1 MGAKDD
7 NAKNINVVDHVTAVA
22 QEACQCRHLAE
33 YLPHLLDLELYKTVG
48 SSSSKGG
55 WVVAN
60 PVHAMHLTSQM
71 EDPSA
76 VANNGN
82 STTSTTANL
91 GLFASRTP
99 LLLYGEE
106 QQRMEA
112 LSTAGVPEYWSP
124 LDARA
129 SLLPT
134 LTDSDDEDDEPIVP
148 PSVPYPKLVVPSSS
162 SLSSSA
168 PKSVAA
174 TTTTTAIKTSTTET
188 GSDTQKGDMV
198 VVVSSSPSST
208 AVKQEGSQS
217 ALPSTASK
225 KEEDKDDPPILPKAP
240 VAVNSA
246 SANPAK
252 EEGQKADAMDGVTA
266 TSPEKPPVSASSGP
280 PDPKAEEAKEDAQI
294 KMTPSAVP
302 VPSKSSE
309 DGGNNKPPQ
318 QQNRPVAVTSSSGE
332 TKPNVVPSSS
342 STTTTTTTTTPAP
355 DTAQSNN
362 TIDPTPLQTQK
373 NLLSDDRYLTLKLEE
388 DRIRL
393 VRRSLAQKRA
403 AAKKKVPAKD
413 AKKRKTS
420 ETTKTASLTG
430 WRPKDAED
438 ISETER
444 EAWAEA
450 ALQAR
455 QTVEQ
460 WMDTYRL
467 NRRAHVEETTIC
479 REVSSKKAGSFYLS
493 PADLHG
499 TDRRRCESCAKK
511 PKSSKRVVDCAGDE
525 LMQCLGCSFIGCAPK
540 SIAPSSRQHINK
552 HLLLSGHNFGKSC
565 RYRWFHT

>member
-7 NAKNINVVDHVTAVA
+7 NARNNINVVDHVTAVA

-48 SSSSKGG
+48 GGGNSKGG

-82 STTSTTANL
+82 STTSTANL

-162 SLSSSA
+162 SSSSA
-168 PKSVAA
+168 PKSAAA
-174 TTTTTAIKTSTTET
+174 TTATTAIKPSTTET
-188 GSDTQKGDMV
+188 GADTQKGDMA
-198 VVVSSSPSST
+198 VVSSSSSSS

-246 SANPAK
+246 STTPAK
-252 EEGQKADAMDGVTA
+252 IEEGQKGDAMDGVTA
-266 TSPEKPPVSASSGP
+266 TSPEKPPVSSSGP
-280 PDPKAEEAKEDAQI
+280 PEPKAEEAKEDAEI
-294 KMTPSAVP
+294 KMTPSAAP

-309 DGGNNKPPQ
+309 DGGNNKPPHQ
-318 QQNRPVAVTSSSGE
+318 QQQPVVVASSSGE

-342 STTTTTTTTTPAP
+342 STTTTTTTPAP
-355 DTAQSNN
+355 DTAQSSN
-362 TIDPTPLQTQK
+362 TVDPPPPQSQK
-373 NLLSDDRYLTLKLEE
+373 NLLSDDRFLTLKLEE

-493 PADLHG
+493 TADLHG